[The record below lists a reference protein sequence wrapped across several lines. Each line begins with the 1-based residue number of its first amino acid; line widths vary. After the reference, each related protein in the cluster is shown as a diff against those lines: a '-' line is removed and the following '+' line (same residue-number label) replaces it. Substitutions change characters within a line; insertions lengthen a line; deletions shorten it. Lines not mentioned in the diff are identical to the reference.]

1 MAMEMARLTMMYRFE
16 LRDPD
21 ILVVSPTFGMNLSTA
36 SNFYRAV
43 TDLIMRTKPKY
54 LLVDMVHI
62 PIIQSLDLGVLGALY
77 KYMKS
82 LNGEMAICCCHKGVM
97 ESLKLSGMSG
107 VLR

>member
-1 MAMEMARLTMMYRFE
+1 MMFRFE

-21 ILVVSPTFGMNLSTA
+21 ILVISPAFGMNLFTA
-36 SNFYRAV
+36 SIFYREV
-43 TDLIMRTKPKY
+43 TELIISTKPKY

-62 PIIQSLDLGVLGALY
+62 PIVQSLDLGVLGTLY

-82 LNGEMAICCCHKGVM
+82 LNGEMAICSCSKGVM
-97 ESLKLSGMSG
+97 ESLKLSGMSE